1 MGRTSTAR
9 ARIMEAA
16 LALMWEESYGA
27 VSIEDICRRAGGCKG
42 SFYYFF
48 KSKSDLAVTALQEAW
63 AQQAPEWEALF
74 SRAQPA
80 WERIRRVCEIVYAR
94 QQAEKL
100 RTGRVLGCPL
110 CSLGSELST
119 RDPAIRNEVTR
130 ILDCQRD
137 HWQVAIE
144 DGQAEGIFEPG
155 DAREKADGAMAYL
168 IGLVTQAKL
177 HDDVEVLRDLAGRM
191 ADHLRLRESAVA

>member
-1 MGRTSTAR
+1 
-9 ARIMEAA
+9 MEAA

-27 VSIEDICRRAGGCKG
+27 VSIEDICRRADVRKG

-48 KSKSDLAVTALQEAW
+48 GSKSDLAVTALREAW
-63 AQQAPEWEALF
+63 EKQVPDWESLF
-74 SRAQPA
+74 ARTRPA
-80 WERIRRVCEIVYAR
+80 WERIQHVCALVYER
-94 QQAEKL
+94 QLAEKE

-119 RDPAIRNEVTR
+119 RDIAIRDEVSL

-137 HWQVAIE
+137 YWQRAIE
-144 DGQAEGIFEPG
+144 DGQAEGVFDDG
-155 DAREKADGAMAYL
+155 DARARADGAMAYL

-177 HDDVEVLRDLAGRM
+177 HDDVEILRDLPARM
-191 ADHLRLRESAVA
+191 ADHLRVRESAVA

>member
-1 MGRTSTAR
+1 MGRTSTANTR
-9 ARIMEAA
+9 LMKAA

-27 VSIEDICRRAGGCKG
+27 VSIEDICRRADVRKG
-42 SFYYFF
+42 SFYHFF
-48 KSKSDLAVTALQEAW
+48 KSKSDLAVTALREAW
-63 AQQAPEWEALF
+63 RQQVPDWEALF

-80 WERIRRVCEIVYAR
+80 WERLRRVCEIVYER

-119 RDPAIRNEVTR
+119 QDAAIRDEVKR

-137 HWQVAIE
+137 YWQTAIA

-177 HDDVEVLRDLAGRM
+177 HDDVEMLRDLADRM
-191 ADHLRLRESAVA
+191 ADYLRMRESAVA